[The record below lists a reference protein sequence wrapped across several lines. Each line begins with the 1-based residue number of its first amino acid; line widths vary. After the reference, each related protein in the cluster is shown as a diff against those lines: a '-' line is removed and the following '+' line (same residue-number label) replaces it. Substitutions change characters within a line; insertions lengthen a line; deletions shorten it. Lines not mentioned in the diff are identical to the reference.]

1 MKKQHLAFTLIEL
14 LIVVSI
20 IAIVT
25 WSGLFYWFKQLS
37 SIELSNKTKKVVDI
51 IDNLDGQIY
60 SKEIIDYTLLL
71 DINKNKYWLDYSV
84 NTLWLDYIQE
94 LDFDS
99 EILSW
104 TLSSTQ
110 TWWTGSFVI
119 KHYVWIK
126 YIWEDIIQWWWT
138 LVNTYAEGEDYKIT
152 STLSGQTLNDIF
164 VSYYDVDNIGTDD
177 ENKLE
182 LIELTSQDWNTSYST
197 ITIENKN
204 GQKSITWNN
213 WNNLDSF
220 SMKFEK
226 QWAQHTI
233 IITK

>member
-110 TWWTGSFVI
+110 NWWTGSFVI